1 MNEYEDNNGTEEMQY
16 GRLDPK
22 NDFLFKKL
30 FSSRGNEDLLIDLLN
45 SILKPPEHQRIRQ
58 VTVANP
64 IKEKDS
70 IDDKLAIMDIV
81 ARANDGRQLTIE
93 IQVTDEHNME
103 KRALYYWAT
112 LFASQLRKGMP
123 YEELKKTIGINIL
136 DYRLWEQTEK
146 YHTQFLPLEKS
157 EGFQLT
163 DTAEIHFIELR
174 KMYQKWKAGEL
185 KSNGDPLYRWFLLLM
200 ATEDKKISEEL
211 EEIAMSDSIIKK
223 AVEQW
228 DWLSQDEETRA
239 RYRSRMMAESDRASV
254 VINHESLGQAFYF
267 AVLTPRLFTMKIY
280 YLATLFIGLYL
291 LAKTINKALIKQR

>member
-1 MNEYEDNNGTEEMQY
+1 MNKNNDHNGTREMQY
-16 GRLDPK
+16 ERLDPK

-30 FSSRGNEDLLIDLLN
+30 FSSAGNEDLLIDLLN
-45 SILKPPEHQRIRQ
+45 SILKPGKGQQINQ

-70 IDDKLAIMDIV
+70 VDDKLAIMDIV
-81 ARANDGRQLTIE
+81 AKADDGRQLTIE

-112 LFASQLRKGMP
+112 LFASQMHIGMP

-136 DYRLWEQTEK
+136 DYRLWKQTER
-146 YHTQFLPLEKS
+146 YHTRFLPLEKS
-157 EGFQLT
+157 EGFLLT

-174 KMYQKWKAGEL
+174 KMYRKWKSGEL
-185 KSNGDPLYRWFLLLM
+185 QGSRDPLYRWFLLLM

-239 RYRSRMMAESDRASV
+239 RYRSRVMAESDRASALLRA
-254 VINHESLGQAFYF
+254 EKKGEQRGSL
-267 AVLTPRLFTMKIY
+267 K
-280 YLATLFIGLYL
+280 
-291 LAKTINKALIKQR
+291 AK